1 MRRSWVAGLSVA
13 LCAASAVAQS
23 GLYRAPSG
31 VRLGGAAHQL
41 RVFDADADGTEE
53 GVVAAADGI
62 FVASADAAGTLAAP
76 VRLALGGEVT
86 GVADGLIDADGL
98 VDLVAVVVEREE
110 LLFLPGTGTR
120 ALTDNPVGPGSTR
133 YFGVPEVGVDLGAVP
148 LAVALARLDGDQ
160 HLDAVVSLQGVVDS
174 EPGRVVVLL
183 GDGNGAF
190 VRLPQELDVGVG
202 VGALAAVDVD
212 RDQVTDLV
220 ALEVADSSLRVFLGV
235 GDGTFAAGERFALAA
250 PPLAMTVAELDGTPG
265 PELAV
270 ASNQS
275 AGVDL
280 LDFDATGRPSPFDRV
295 ATGSGAAGVAVA
307 ELDGDGIDELLVAN
321 RRSQDVAVV
330 DYDGGSSVVDR
341 YVVGDE
347 PVLIAPVALAA
358 EAAPGFLAIVGGQAS
373 SDARLVRPRGTRFQA
388 AENLGFAGLTDV
400 ALGDVDE
407 DGDVDVVVV
416 GGSEL
421 AVLAWTGEGFSEI
434 ASNSFAAAVAR
445 VVVWPLA
452 DGGIRLAASLPELGE
467 VAVLR
472 AAGAGFSREAGLSV
486 GFAPE
491 ELAVGDYNGDGSADL
506 AVGGTAAGELA
517 VIWRSSAGQMVT
529 LRSDLALGRI
539 RRMRSLDADCDGA
552 DDLAVVETEAGR
564 VSVLRGASIV
574 DEPFSLLQVLEA
586 ANSVV
591 ASVVAA
597 DFDADGRDDLLVG
610 SDFATDGR
618 TLRFFRGTCPGAFVA
633 APFVRNLAAGQS
645 VLSQA
650 TIDLDGDA
658 LVDVVAANAADNAA
672 RTFLGSS
679 IDDDGFPTFVSR
691 PTDDASRRPERLA
704 VGDVDGDGLYD
715 IAAANLDVN
724 GQVVTLLYNC
734 SAEADCDPFRPPSG
748 VAHTRGDGNRD
759 GVLSAA
765 DYIPL
770 AGELADGDGERVDD
784 AVRLGLANQPDI
796 DVNGDAMV
804 DRQDAR
810 GLAARIFRTPPEPQP

>member
-1 MRRSWVAGLSVA
+1 MGRSWVAGLFFA
-13 LCAASAVAQS
+13 LYAASAVAQS

-31 VRLGGAAHQL
+31 GRLGGAAHQL

-53 GVVAAADGI
+53 GIVAAVDGI
-62 FVASADAAGTLAAP
+62 FVVSADTAGTLAAP

-86 GVADGLIDADGL
+86 GIADGLIDADGL
-98 VDLVAVVVEREE
+98 VDLVAVVVEGEE

-148 LAVALARLDGDQ
+148 LAVALARLDGDE

-174 EPGRVVVLL
+174 EPGRVVILL

-190 VRLPQELDVGVG
+190 VRQPQELDVGVG
-202 VGALAAVDVD
+202 VGSLAVADLD
-212 RDQVTDLV
+212 RDQVADLV
-220 ALEVADSSLRVFLGV
+220 ALEIADSSLRVFLGA

-280 LDFDATGRPSPFDRV
+280 FDFDASGRPSLFEQV
-295 ATGSGAAGVAVA
+295 TTGSGAAAVAVA
-307 ELDGDGIDELLVAN
+307 ELDGDAIDELVVAN

-330 DYDGGSSVVDR
+330 DHDGDTSVVDR

-347 PVLIAPVALAA
+347 PVLIAPIVLAA

-373 SDARLVRPRGTRFQA
+373 SDARLVRPRGMRFQA
-388 AENLGFAGLTDV
+388 AENLAFPDLSDV

-407 DGDVDVVVV
+407 DGDVDIVVV

-421 AVLAWTGEGFSEI
+421 AVLARTPGGGFSEV
-434 ASNSFAAAVAR
+434 ASTSFAAAAAR

-452 DGGIRLAASLPELGE
+452 DGGVRLAVSLPELGE

-472 AAGAGFSREAGLSV
+472 AAGAGFSREAGHSV
-486 GFAPE
+486 GFAPQ

-506 AVGGTAAGELA
+506 AVGGAAAGELA
-517 VIWRSSAGQMVT
+517 AIWRSSAGQMVT
-529 LRSDLALGRI
+529 LPSSLALGQI
-539 RRMRSLDADCDGA
+539 RRMRALDADCDGA
-552 DDLAVVETEAGR
+552 DDLAVVETEPGR
-564 VSVLRGASIV
+564 VSVLRGANVV
-574 DEPFSLLQVLEA
+574 DQPFSLLQVLEA
-586 ANSVV
+586 ANTVV

-618 TLRFFRGTCPGAFVA
+618 TLRFFRGACPGAFVA
-633 APFVRNLAAGQS
+633 APFLRNLAAGQA
-645 VLSQA
+645 VLSLA

-672 RTFLGSS
+672 RTFVGSS
-679 IDDDGFPTFVSR
+679 IDGDGFPIFLSR
-691 PTDDASRRPERLA
+691 PTDDASRRPERLT

-724 GQVVTLLYNC
+724 GEAVTLLYNC
-734 SAEADCDPFRPPSG
+734 SAEADCDPFRPSSG

-759 GVLSAA
+759 GILSAA

-770 AGELADGDGERVDD
+770 AGELADGDGRRVDD
-784 AVRLGLANQPDI
+784 AVRLGLANEPDV
-796 DVNGDAMV
+796 DVNGDARV

-810 GLAARIFRTPPEPQP
+810 GLAARIFGAQSEP